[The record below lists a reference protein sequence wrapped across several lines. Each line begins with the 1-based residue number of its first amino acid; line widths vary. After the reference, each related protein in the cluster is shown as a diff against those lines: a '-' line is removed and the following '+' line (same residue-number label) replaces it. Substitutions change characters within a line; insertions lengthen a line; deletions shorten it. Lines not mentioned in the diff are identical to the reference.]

1 MMTHYRYAAAL
12 ALGLLVGWIANGWR
26 LDAELAEQGRAHES
40 HLRQTAEANA
50 AVIRAQQAEQQRLA
64 TSLAAVD
71 QQSTEELSHAV
82 AENDRL
88 RRLYSAAD
96 AERKRLRIEVVVARN
111 DAAVSAATSPG
122 SVGDAASVELS
133 AAAGSAVWDIRAGM
147 ISDRAKLEYL
157 QEWVR
162 ALRPL
167 SSD

>member
-64 TSLAAVD
+64 TSLAAAD

-96 AERKRLRIEVVVARN
+96 ADRQRLRIEVRVARA
-111 DAAVSAATSPG
+111 DAVVSAATSTG
-122 SVGDAASVELS
+122 SLGDAAIVELS
-133 AAAGSAVWDIRAGM
+133 AAAGRAVWDLRRAM
-147 ISDRAKLEYL
+147 IEDRAKLEYL
-157 QEWVR
+157 QEWAR
-162 ALRPL
+162 ALQPR
-167 SSD
+167 